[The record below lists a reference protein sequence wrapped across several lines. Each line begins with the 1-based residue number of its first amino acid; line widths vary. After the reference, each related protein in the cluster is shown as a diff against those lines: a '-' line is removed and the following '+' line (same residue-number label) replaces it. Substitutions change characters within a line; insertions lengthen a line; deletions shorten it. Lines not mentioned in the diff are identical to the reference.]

1 MPRGGRHT
9 PLAGVGWRPMKYDP
23 GALVGGLPG
32 AWAAFLTDWER
43 SLRAG
48 NYPQTTRYNYL
59 LAAAQLARYLAG
71 ELPQDAPAVQTPAAV
86 TRQHVEAFQ
95 TWMIETRSAATALN
109 KHKALQQF
117 FKWLMVDEEE
127 IDQTPMLRVR
137 QPKTPKRLIPI
148 IRDDDTKKIL
158 DSCKGKDFVQLRDEA
173 IIRVLYNTGARLSEV
188 ANLGLEDVDLS
199 LDTVTF
205 HGKGAKDRRVRI
217 GPKTARAL
225 SRYLR
230 VRGSHKGFGLPRLWL
245 AVRGA
250 QPLAANGIKLMLK
263 RRGLRAGVE
272 GVHAHRWRHS
282 YAHEWKLAGGDT
294 GDLMLVLGWTSEDMP
309 RHYGASAAAERAQQV
324 QARMGIGERV

>member
-1 MPRGGRHT
+1 
-9 PLAGVGWRPMKYDP
+9 MKYDP
-23 GALVGGLPG
+23 GKLIAELPG
-32 AWAAFLTDWER
+32 TWGGFLTDWER
-43 SLRAG
+43 SLRSG

-59 LAAAQLARYLAG
+59 LAAAQLARYIAG
-71 ELPQDAPAVQTPAAV
+71 ELAADAPATQTPAAV

-95 TWMIETRSAATALN
+95 TWMIETRSASTALN

-117 FKWLMVDEEE
+117 FKWLMIDEEE

-173 IIRVLYNTGARLSEV
+173 IVRVLYNTGARLSEV
-188 ANLGLEDVDLS
+188 ANLGLEDIDLS

-250 QPLAANGIKLMLK
+250 QPLHANGIKLMLK
-263 RRGLRAGVE
+263 RRGLRAGVQ

>member
-1 MPRGGRHT
+1 MTASLDDVTRGLNAEWGAY
-9 PLAGVGWRPMKYDP
+9 LA
-23 GALVGGLPG
+23 
-32 AWAAFLTDWER
+32 DWDR

-59 LAAAQLARYLAG
+59 LAAAQLARYIADEAG
-71 ELPQDAPAVQTPAAV
+71 TVDGMDAAATPTKV
-86 TRQHVEAFQ
+86 TRRHVEAFQ
-95 TWMIETRSAATALN
+95 TWMIETRSAATARN

-127 IDQTPMLRVR
+127 IEQSPMLRVR

-148 IRDDDTKKIL
+148 IRDEDTKKLL
-158 DSCKGKDFVQLRDEA
+158 DTCKGRDFIQLRDEA

-188 ANLGLEDVDLS
+188 ANLLLGDTDLS
-199 LDTVTF
+199 LDTLTF

-230 VRGSHKGFGLPRLWL
+230 LRGSHKGFGLPQLWL

-263 RRGLRAGVE
+263 RRGLRAGVI

-294 GDLMLVLGWTSEDMP
+294 GDLMLLLGWTSEDMP